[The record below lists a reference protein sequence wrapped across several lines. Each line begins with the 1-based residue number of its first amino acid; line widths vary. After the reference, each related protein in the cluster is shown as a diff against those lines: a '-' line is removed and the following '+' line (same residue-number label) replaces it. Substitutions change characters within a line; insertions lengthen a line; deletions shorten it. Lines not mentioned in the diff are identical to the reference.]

1 MFNPLFFFYYGKD
14 KLIFD
19 IFSFLSEQEGL
30 RVMGFHH
37 HDIPQNPEIYI
48 DINIPTHRSAGFVQA
63 FSDFTDGRCQ
73 GEAHYRFPREG
84 RDLFLLTLYAPP
96 SDEF

>member
-1 MFNPLFFFYYGKD
+1 MEKT

-63 FSDFTDGRCQ
+63 FSDFTNGRCQ

>member
-1 MFNPLFFFYYGKD
+1 MVKT

-30 RVMGFHH
+30 RVTGFQH
-37 HDIPQNPEIYI
+37 HDHPLHPEIYI
-48 DINIPTHRSAGFVQA
+48 DIDIPTHMSAGFVQA
-63 FSDFTDGRCQ
+63 FTDFTDGRCP

-84 RDLFLLTLYAPP
+84 RDFFLLTLYAPP
-96 SDEF
+96 SDKF